1 MFLYFKISYSFM
13 QKQTLLKHWK
23 DQNLFKEKYLE
34 AFKKVKRENFILKNY
49 QTEAYEDIPLP
60 IGFNQTI
67 SQPSTVMIMTQ
78 KLEPEEDS
86 KILEIGTGSGY
97 QAALLSLLS
106 PKGKIFTTEIIPELA
121 EFARANLK
129 NYKNVV
135 VLNIDGSKGYKEES
149 PFDRIIFTCAIPKIE
164 NFILEQ
170 LRDPGIL
177 IAPVGDKISQ
187 EMVKITKSDL
197 QLKKENLGYFMFVP
211 LKGKFGFK

>member
-1 MFLYFKISYSFM
+1 MFLYFKVYYFYM

-23 DQNLFKEKYLE
+23 DQNLFQEKYLQ

-49 QTEAYEDIPLP
+49 QNEAYEDIPLP

-67 SQPSTVMIMTQ
+67 SQPSTVMIMAQ
-78 KLEPEEDS
+78 ILEPEADS

-97 QAALLSLLS
+97 QAALLSVLS

-121 EFARANLK
+121 EFAKSNLK
-129 NYKNVV
+129 EYENVQ

-149 PFDRIIFTCAIPKIE
+149 PFNRIIFTCAIPKIE

-187 EMVKITKSDL
+187 EMIKITKKAL
-197 QLKKENLGYFMFVP
+197 QIKKENLGYFMFVP
-211 LKGKFGFK
+211 LKGKYGFK

>member
-1 MFLYFKISYSFM
+1 M

>member
-1 MFLYFKISYSFM
+1 M

-23 DQNLFKEKYLE
+23 DQNLFQEKYLQ

-49 QTEAYEDIPLP
+49 QNEAYEDIPLP

-78 KLEPEEDS
+78 TLEPEVNS

-106 PKGKIFTTEIIPELA
+106 PKGKIFTTEIIQELA
-121 EFARANLK
+121 EFAKSNLK
-129 NYKNVV
+129 EYENVQ

-177 IAPVGDKISQ
+177 IAPIGDKISQ
-187 EMVKITKSDL
+187 EMIKITKKDL
-197 QLKKENLGYFMFVP
+197 QLKKENLGYFAFVP
-211 LKGKFGFK
+211 LKGKYGFK